1 MNRFC
6 NVVMTVSAVAVVFS
20 TVFVTLRGQGMCKC
34 GVSLMCNATTCS
46 TLWDVNVDHG
56 IYRPNSP
63 FCFYVKF
70 LPFTVRGVKGRITGP
85 NPHAMILHKVYL
97 DAYECKGSNYF
108 SYTSPFGCY
117 NPNSY
122 DGSQTYDV
130 YDELLTWDRTGQPQ
144 QFRRTYYYS
153 TDGSCQSQIEGVSME
168 SWLGGKMCSTS
179 SGDNHATS
187 EQESLTY
194 SKSWTT
200 ESLTNHVAS
209 IFDIF

>member
-1 MNRFC
+1 MIGFILHDEQANTAMNRFC
-6 NVVMTVSAVAVVFS
+6 NVVMTLSAVAVVFS
-20 TVFVTLRGQGMCKC
+20 TVLVTMRGQGR
-34 GVSLMCNATTCS
+34 S
-46 TLWDVNVDHG
+46 
-56 IYRPNSP
+56 
-63 FCFYVKF
+63 
-70 LPFTVRGVKGRITGP
+70 TGP

-130 YDELLTWDRTGQPQ
+130 YDELLSWDRTGQPK

-153 TDGSCQSQIEGVSME
+153 TDGSCQNQIEGVSME
-168 SWLGGKMCSTS
+168 SWLGGKMCSTT
-179 SGDNHATS
+179 SGDNYAVS

-194 SKSWTT
+194 SKS
-200 ESLTNHVAS
+200 
-209 IFDIF
+209 